1 MQNIKE
7 KINKML
13 DSIKNMVSN
22 VLSKVKE
29 IFNKKE
35 NGEGIKDSSNNG
47 RSSASTVS
55 LSHNEKITS
64 SGQEVTTNEQ
74 VALTNEQL
82 VASNGQENNINDF
95 NVEILDAGGESVSS
109 DTVIK
114 KELTEADKIANEA
127 AQEEERRKKEK
138 KKKSIRRTIII
149 IVVVVLAIIFFRCR
163 SKMNEKKATIA
174 ENEKNTVEVQKL
186 NISSEISGSGTLAAK
201 DSYSISSLVEGNVR
215 GVYFNAGDKVV
226 KDQLLVLIDSS
237 SELRNIETASSS
249 VVQANDS
256 YQQALYEYE
265 KICEDYKDRMY
276 RAPYDGTLKSF
287 SVKKNDKIKSGTQI
301 GVITNDSIMTVKL
314 PFAKADFT
322 KLAIGKTAYLELQ
335 ETGEFVIGV
344 VTGLGDSDQVNAS
357 GAIVRYAT
365 IECNNPGGITSNNTA
380 IAYVGNAISLE
391 DASFEYQKD
400 EKISFNESGEIE
412 VEEVLVAEGA
422 KVEKG
427 TPLFL
432 LTEKTYNNVLSNK
445 KKTFLAA
452 QQAIV
457 SAENKYKDAVDSYD
471 EYFITAPISGT
482 IISRD
487 VNPGDKIQKSNS
499 GSKELAKIFDLSEL
513 KFNMDVDELD
523 ISKVKVGQEVNVQA
537 DAFKNKTYKGYIK
550 TVSLVSSSTNGVT
563 TYPVTVI
570 IENPEGLLPGM
581 NVDGYIILEKAEG
594 VLAVPADA
602 LQRGNVLYLTE
613 DSPTIKSKKYKQ
625 EGISERVLQKTPL
638 GYVAVSCVSG
648 LSNEDYIEIK
658 EGVQLGDKV
667 YVTESSS
674 GGMNFGG
681 GMGGGRMG
689 GGPRR

>member
-7 KINKML
+7 KISKML
-13 DSIKNMVSN
+13 EAIKNMASD

-29 IFNKKE
+29 IFNKK
-35 NGEGIKDSSNNG
+35 NGKKNIDSSINAG
-47 RSSASTVS
+47 VSTSDVS
-55 LSHNEKITS
+55 LNANGQVDSFNETKDM
-64 SGQEVTTNEQ
+64 TNEQ
-74 VALTNEQL
+74 TA
-82 VASNGQENNINDF
+82 GQENKTNDF
-95 NVEILDAGGESVSS
+95 NMEILDAGGESVSS

-138 KKKSIRRTIII
+138 KKKRIRRIII
-149 IVVVVLAIIFFRCR
+149 IVTVAILAIVFFRCR
-163 SKMNEKKATIA
+163 AKMKEKQETIA
-174 ENEKNTVEVQKL
+174 ENQLNTANVQQL

-201 DSYSISSLVEGNVR
+201 DSYSISSLVEGNVK

-237 SELRNIETASSS
+237 SELRNIKTASSS

-256 YQQALYEYE
+256 YEQALYEYE
-265 KICEDYKDRMY
+265 KISEDYKDRKY
-276 RAPYDGTLKSF
+276 RAPYAGTLKSF

-301 GVITNDSIMTVKL
+301 GVITNDTIMTVKL

-335 ETGEFVIGV
+335 ETGEFVVGTI
-344 VTGLGDSDQVNAS
+344 TGLGDSDQVNAS

-445 KKTFLAA
+445 KKSFLAA

-487 VNPGDKIQKSNS
+487 VNAGDKLQRNNS

-537 DAFKNKTYKGYIK
+537 DAFKNRTYKGYIK

-570 IENPEGLLPGM
+570 IESPEGLLPGM

-613 DSPTIKSKKYKQ
+613 DSPTIKSKNYKQ

-674 GGMNFGG
+674 MGMNFGSSR
-681 GMGGGRMG
+681 GGGPRG